1 MKKLLLKSFIG
12 IIVIGVISSCKEKE
26 RNDEL
31 NRNSE
36 KLIYQKSAN
45 EKETNLKGAIDLQ
58 DQITK
63 TVQIRYENDLLVG
76 LRNQKNWTE
85 LLDNNKA
92 VLDKENITKTS
103 IAQTAI
109 TLLTIPFKSTQEQGF
124 FNVYQL
130 NGKYFWTKVVVT
142 ELPNH
147 AKSYTIVSADGERL
161 MKLDLDR
168 NFKASNFTAAQSNKV
183 LAKNPEFSTA
193 LYRLAEAEKEC
204 YKIKGATYWDCLT
217 CVLIKHCGNDLACVI
232 ACTIAPEVCL
242 GVAIL
247 ACLPT
252 TIE

>member
-1 MKKLLLKSFIG
+1 MKKLLTKFCIG
-12 IIVIGVISSCKEKE
+12 IIAIGVISSCKEKE

-36 KLIYQKSAN
+36 KLIYQRSAN

-63 TVQIRYENDLLVG
+63 TVQIRYENDQLAG
-76 LRNQKNWTE
+76 LRNQKSWVE
-85 LLDNNKA
+85 LLGQNK
-92 VLDKENITKTS
+92 VILDKVNITKTS
-103 IAQTAI
+103 IAQTEI
-109 TLLTIPFKSTQEQGF
+109 IMLTIPFKSVQEQGF

-130 NGKYFWTKVVVT
+130 NGKYFWTKVLVNN
-142 ELPNH
+142 LPNQ
-147 AKSYTIVSADGERL
+147 AKTYTIVSADGERL
-161 MKLDLDR
+161 MKLDLDK
-168 NFKASNFTAAQSNKV
+168 NFKASNFMAPQSNKV

-204 YKIKGATYWDCLT
+204 YKIKGSTYWDCLT

-242 GVAIL
+242 GIAIL

-252 TIE
+252 TPE